1 MPDVTDLLGFAIDK
15 NPTDFAAAIDD
26 ILKSKAA
33 VALENK
39 KTELAQSIYGAADD
53 DSDEV
58 DFESDDED
66 FDLDEVDSDEEFD
79 DEDFD
84 IDLDDL
90 DLDDLELDDLDDG
103 DDIDG

>member
-15 NPTDFAAAIDD
+15 NPTEFASAVDD
-26 ILKSKAA
+26 ILRSKAA

-39 KTELAQSIYGAADD
+39 KTELAQSVYGSDD

-66 FDLDEVDSDEEFD
+66 FDLDDDFD
-79 DEDFD
+79 DEDLD

-90 DLDDLELDDLDDG
+90 DLDDLDLDDLDG
-103 DDIDG
+103 DDLDD

>member
-15 NPTDFAAAIDD
+15 NPTDFASAIDD

-33 VALENK
+33 IALENK
-39 KTELAQSIYGAADD
+39 KNELAQSVYGSDD
-53 DSDEV
+53 EESDEV
-58 DFESDDED
+58 DFEDDED
-66 FDLDEVDSDEEFD
+66 FDLDNVDDSDEEFD

-90 DLDDLELDDLDDG
+90 DLDDLDLEDLDGDDLDA
-103 DDIDG
+103 

>member
-15 NPTDFAAAIDD
+15 NPTDFASTFDD
-26 ILKSKAA
+26 LVREKAA

-39 KTELAQSIYGAADD
+39 KTELANSIYGLDD
-53 DSDEV
+53 D
-58 DFESDDED
+58 ESDDVDFDDDD
-66 FDLDEVDSDEEFD
+66 FDLDDVDTDEDFD

-90 DLDDLELDDLDDG
+90 DLDDLDVEDLDGDELDA
-103 DDIDG
+103 

>member
-26 ILKSKAA
+26 ILRSKAA
-33 VALENK
+33 IALENK
-39 KTELAQSIYGAADD
+39 KTELAQSVYGSDE

-58 DFESDDED
+58 DFETD
-66 FDLDEVDSDEEFD
+66 DLDLDDDTEFD

-90 DLDDLELDDLDDG
+90 DLEDLDLDDLDG
-103 DDIDG
+103 DELDA